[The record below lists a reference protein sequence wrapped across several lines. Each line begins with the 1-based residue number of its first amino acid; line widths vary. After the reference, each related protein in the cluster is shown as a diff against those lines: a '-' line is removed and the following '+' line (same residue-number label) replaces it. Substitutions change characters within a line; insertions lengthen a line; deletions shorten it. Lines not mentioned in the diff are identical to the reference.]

1 MTNSLDGGETMKM
14 TPEQL
19 RAQENMKPGKITAD
33 GFLGEDDR
41 NIADIVQEDEASFA
55 RLGLDFKEVA
65 ELMRKLVKE
74 GLKGLGES
82 IVYEKWEIKIDEAR
96 GFLPCPYQDGVFRKR
111 VATVKN
117 LKNNEQI
124 IFSDLSIHLLEK
136 HHFLQGRGSKFR
148 LEPEKIKKVFYD

>member
-1 MTNSLDGGETMKM
+1 MKM

-41 NIADIVQEDEASFA
+41 NIADIIQEDEASFT

-65 ELMRKLVKE
+65 ELMRKLVRE
-74 GLKGLGES
+74 GLKGLGEP

-111 VATVKN
+111 VATVRN

-124 IFSDLSIHLLEK
+124 IFSELSIHLLEK

>member
-1 MTNSLDGGETMKM
+1 MKM

-41 NIADIVQEDEASFA
+41 NIADIIQEDEASFT

-65 ELMRKLVKE
+65 ELMRKLVRE
-74 GLKGLGES
+74 GLKGLGEP

-136 HHFLQGRGSKFR
+136 HHFLQGKGSKFR

>member
-1 MTNSLDGGETMKM
+1 MGGETMKM

-41 NIADIVQEDEASFA
+41 NIADIIQEDEASFT

-65 ELMRKLVKE
+65 ELMRKLVRE
-74 GLKGLGES
+74 GLKGLGEP

>member
-1 MTNSLDGGETMKM
+1 MKM
-14 TPEQL
+14 TPEQIK
-19 RAQENMKPGKITAD
+19 AQENMKPGKITAD
-33 GFLGEDDR
+33 GFLGDDDR
-41 NIADIVQEDEASFA
+41 NIVDIIQEDEASFA

-65 ELMRKLVKE
+65 EFMRKLVKE

-82 IVYEKWEIKIDEAR
+82 IVHGKWEIKIDEAR

-148 LEPEKIKKVFYD
+148 LEPEKIKKAFYD

>member
-1 MTNSLDGGETMKM
+1 MKM

-41 NIADIVQEDEASFA
+41 NIADIIQEDEASFT

-65 ELMRKLVKE
+65 ELMRKLVRE
-74 GLKGLGES
+74 GLKGLGEP

>member
-1 MTNSLDGGETMKM
+1 MKM
-14 TPEQL
+14 TPEQI

-41 NIADIVQEDEASFA
+41 NIADIIHEDEASFA
-55 RLGLDFKEVA
+55 RFGLDFKEVA

-74 GLKGLGES
+74 GLKGLGEAV
-82 IVYEKWEIKIDEAR
+82 VYEKWEIKIDEAR

-111 VATVKN
+111 VTTVKN

-136 HHFLQGRGSKFR
+136 HHFLQGKGSKFR